1 MLPGPGPREP
11 SATLPGVIARL
22 PERVRTRAVA
32 EAVVSPSAI
41 LLAGAGAAVGIA
53 AGLGPLAV
61 IAGAAAW
68 AARVALAVPRRPA
81 GERIDPNQVREPWR
95 RFVLD
100 AQQAQRKFDGVV
112 AQARSGPVQER
123 LQAVG
128 RRIGDAVSECWR
140 IARQGD
146 ALDGALRN
154 LDEQRVYNELLQVQ
168 DEQRRST
175 GAAAADPAL
184 ARTQAALEAQLA
196 SGRRLRAVADDARN
210 RLRLL
215 NAQLDEAVA
224 RSLEISLSTGDVS
237 QLAPLTNDIEGVVG
251 ELESLRQA
259 LEETSDP
266 PGASTAA

>member
-1 MLPGPGPREP
+1 M
-11 SATLPGVIARL
+11 IARL

-41 LLAGAGAAVGIA
+41 VLAGAGTALGIA
-53 AGLGPLAV
+53 TGLGPLAL

-68 AARVALAVPRRPA
+68 AARVAFAVPRRPA
-81 GERIDPNQVREPWR
+81 GERIDPYQVAEPWR

-112 AQARSGPVQER
+112 ARARSGPVQAR

-128 RRIGDAVSECWR
+128 RRIGDGVSECWR

-146 ALDGALRN
+146 SLDDALRH
-154 LDEQRVYNELLQVQ
+154 LDEQHVYNELLEVQ
-168 DEQRRST
+168 DERRRTS
-175 GAAAADPAL
+175 GNASAEQSL
-184 ARTQAALEAQLA
+184 GRTQAALEAQLA
-196 SGRRLRAVADDARN
+196 SGRRLRSVADDARN

-224 RSLEISLSTGDVS
+224 RSLEISLSAGDVS
-237 QLAPLTNDIEGVVG
+237 QLGPLTDDIEGVVG

-259 LEETSDP
+259 LEETSDT
-266 PGASTAA
+266 GGTSATA